1 MVEGIARNLAPVD
14 HDVVAACGLGRNVE
28 RAQHFSHH
36 FNIAVE
42 GERNI
47 LALCDIREHD
57 VVHVGIHTAS
67 ATFSSISL
75 DIVLSAIFDVHL
87 VFDELVASE
96 YHAWLHLPHKEAV
109 VGGID
114 ISGYELLH
122 GEVET

>member
-1 MVEGIARNLAPVD
+1 MAWDSCPGGSLQCDRTKF
-14 HDVVAACGLGRNVE
+14 
-28 RAQHFSHH
+28 HFSSIASNDKTSTRLSRGHGFH
-36 FNIAVE
+36 FA
-42 GERNI
+42 GEVNETSR
-47 LALCDIREHD
+47 CGF
-57 VVHVGIHTAS
+57 VHVGIHTAS

-75 DIVLSAIFDVHL
+75 DVVLSAIFDVHL